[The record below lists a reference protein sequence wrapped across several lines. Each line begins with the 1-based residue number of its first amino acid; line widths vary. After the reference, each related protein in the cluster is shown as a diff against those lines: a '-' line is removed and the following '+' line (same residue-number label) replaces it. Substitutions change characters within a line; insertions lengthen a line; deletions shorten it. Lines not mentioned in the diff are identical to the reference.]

1 MMEMFN
7 IYIVR
12 YGSRQV
18 TCGYLSTWN
27 VVIVTDE
34 LNFLLQLNLIDL
46 NLKVT
51 ATHVWPVTSDIRV
64 STEINWEIN
73 FNS

>member
-1 MMEMFN
+1 M
-7 IYIVR
+7 
-12 YGSRQV
+12 
-18 TCGYLSTWN
+18 
-27 VVIVTDE
+27 VIVTDE

>member
-1 MMEMFN
+1 MVAASHVS
-7 IYIVR
+7 I
-12 YGSRQV
+12 
-18 TCGYLSTWN
+18 WN

-51 ATHVWPVTSDIRV
+51 ATHVSPVTSDIRV